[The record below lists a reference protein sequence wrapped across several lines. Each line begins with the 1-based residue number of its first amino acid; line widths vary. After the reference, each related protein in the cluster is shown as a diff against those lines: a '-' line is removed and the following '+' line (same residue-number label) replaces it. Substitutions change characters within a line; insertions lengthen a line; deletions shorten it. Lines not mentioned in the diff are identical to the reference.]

1 MRIRDTG
8 HDGKVS
14 VAGRINVYIR
24 GEHGAAA
31 FVDGGDTLNFPL
43 LLMQVCQKGVQQ
55 ERDAFFL
62 PHHLKIDLLEDF
74 RLNGRNG
81 FRDAERIGNMT
92 EGTAAMRKTV
102 HDFLREAPD
111 HLMDAG
117 MKAHQGTDQALG
129 VRAAQHAAFFH
140 EQDLFS
146 RARGRDGCADAG
158 CAGTGDENVMI
169 FHVQSSSSGSTSAL
183 TSKVLAQGR
192 DTV

>member
-62 PHHLKIDLLEDF
+62 PQHLKIDLLEDF

-117 MKAHQGTDQALG
+117 KYLYGRVTGGDIGEKADPDLSWVEIYIA
-129 VRAAQHAAFFH
+129 VYM
-140 EQDLFS
+140 QD
-146 RARGRDGCADAG
+146 
-158 CAGTGDENVMI
+158 
-169 FHVQSSSSGSTSAL
+169 
-183 TSKVLAQGR
+183 
-192 DTV
+192 